1 MLPQLFVFLQRQKV
15 IGQLVLRYLAKRS
28 YYLDTETEPT
38 DSEEE
43 NDNEATAAT
52 AEQTTETSQSNQK

>member
-1 MLPQLFVFLQRQKV
+1 M

-28 YYLDTETEPT
+28 YCLDTETEPT

-43 NDNEATAAT
+43 NDNEVTAAT